1 LGTYQPPENGG
12 SIVDHPELLA
22 SMRLLLSQLNTVEHR
37 LAAQTIGLDE
47 LESVLD
53 AVDRL
58 RSTLWITFLAE
69 ESRAR
74 GQKTNIRRA
83 LSQFRIR
90 QAASLLRGIRQD
102 LVEGDLPA
110 DKPSLL
116 RLYRAVEQ
124 VMWTLARLLGREKRR
139 DL

>member
-1 LGTYQPPENGG
+1 LVTDQLPENGG
-12 SIVDHPELLA
+12 SIVHHPELLA
-22 SMRLLLSQLNTVEHR
+22 STRLLLSQLNTVEPK

-58 RSTLWITFLAE
+58 RSTLWITFLVE

-83 LSQFRIR
+83 LSQFRFR

-102 LVEGDLPA
+102 LVEGDFPA

-116 RLYRAVEQ
+116 QLYRAVEQ